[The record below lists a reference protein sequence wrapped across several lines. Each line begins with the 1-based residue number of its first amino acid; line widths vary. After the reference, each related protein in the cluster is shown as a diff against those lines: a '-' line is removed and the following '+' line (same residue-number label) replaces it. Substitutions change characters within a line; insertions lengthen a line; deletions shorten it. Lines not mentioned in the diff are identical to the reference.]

1 MALPLQD
8 ASTGENG
15 ATKIAA
21 CELSPLIVPGTFFF
35 GLYDDQGVKVEGG
48 FEVENF
54 VLSKHMPLVSQDFAD
69 KAVVIQNFKLAFEHA
84 VGGTAA
90 RYEVLDQLRVSSDS
104 RPEGFTLGLQSA
116 PDFI

>member
-1 MALPLQD
+1 MALTLQD
-8 ASTGENG
+8 ASSGDNG

-21 CELSPLIVPGTFFF
+21 CELSPLIIPGTFFF
-35 GLYDDQGVKVEGG
+35 GLYDDQGLKVEGG

-69 KAVVIQNFKLAFEHA
+69 KPSSSRISNWLSNMPW
-84 VGGTAA
+84 AA

-104 RPEGFTLGLQSA
+104 RPEGFTLGLQSP